1 MTTFKTLLLAAA
13 LAAPAAIV
21 STSATAQVGGVA
33 VADPEA
39 AVANSKAWATART
52 QIQTTYKAQ
61 IDQANARRQAISTEL
76 QPLVDAYQKAA
87 AAPGATEASLR
98 SQATAIQT
106 KEQAGNAELQRLTAP
121 ASRAQAYALEQI
133 SAKLPDAVS
142 AAVRAKNVSL
152 LLRPNAALFAQPTA
166 DITSAITAEL
176 DRTVPTV
183 GITPPANWQ
192 PGQQQQQGAA
202 AAAPAA
208 PAQEPPPIVVRAPEP
223 AQPQTPATMVVE
235 PVAMMIATFD
245 ANGDA
250 LVDRSEMID
259 GVRASFE
266 AIDTAHTGAL
276 RYIAYSDWA
285 ATFLGDANALPS
297 PYEVDRNNDGQV
309 TLDELLDQFS
319 RLFARYDKDGS
330 KTISR
335 AELLTFRTMPIGAD
349 GPTMGRGAPRGKGKP
364 DAGAVPRGGHDPRA
378 PEPDDKADGD
388 REGGNGAGG
397 R

>member
-208 PAQEPPPIVVRAPEP
+208 SNNRAP
-223 AQPQTPATMVVE
+223 
-235 PVAMMIATFD
+235 
-245 ANGDA
+245 
-250 LVDRSEMID
+250 
-259 GVRASFE
+259 
-266 AIDTAHTGAL
+266 TG
-276 RYIAYSDWA
+276 R
-285 ATFLGDANALPS
+285 
-297 PYEVDRNNDGQV
+297 
-309 TLDELLDQFS
+309 
-319 RLFARYDKDGS
+319 
-330 KTISR
+330 
-335 AELLTFRTMPIGAD
+335 
-349 GPTMGRGAPRGKGKP
+349 
-364 DAGAVPRGGHDPRA
+364 
-378 PEPDDKADGD
+378 
-388 REGGNGAGG
+388 
-397 R
+397 